1 MTDWKDTI
9 EEVLKLNDDYTLLKY
24 TKGGRIEY
32 NVAYKYNPQEKSWAS
47 GNYSYSLE
55 NALYTCLE
63 KMNSKLIKGRNQM
76 MIENNYSITFE
87 RMDELCNVFMD
98 EIICNHFD
106 NDIEYVAEL
115 LVDERDMT
123 RKEMEY
129 FGVDNILGK
138 YLDNNNE
145 WLEDNDEN

>member
-1 MTDWKDTI
+1 MADWKDTI
-9 EEVLKLNDDYTLLKY
+9 EEVLKVNDDYTLLKY

-63 KMNSKLIKGRNQM
+63 KMNSKLIKGRRQII
-76 MIENNYSITFE
+76 IEDNYGITIE
-87 RMDELCNVFMD
+87 RMNELCNVFMD
-98 EIICNHFD
+98 EIICNYD
-106 NDIEYVAEL
+106 NDIEYMADL
-115 LVDERDMT
+115 LVDEHDMT

-129 FGVDNILGK
+129 FGVDNILGV

-145 WLEDNDEN
+145 WFEDNDEN